1 MKEQLEMNSE
11 KGELVLD
18 FAAVSHIDE
27 SGALALQELLFA
39 EAGKGRKIS
48 IDGLREE
55 PLRVLERMGIKD
67 KLDRS
72 GVILLQER
80 GGL

>member
-1 MKEQLEMNSE
+1 MNSE